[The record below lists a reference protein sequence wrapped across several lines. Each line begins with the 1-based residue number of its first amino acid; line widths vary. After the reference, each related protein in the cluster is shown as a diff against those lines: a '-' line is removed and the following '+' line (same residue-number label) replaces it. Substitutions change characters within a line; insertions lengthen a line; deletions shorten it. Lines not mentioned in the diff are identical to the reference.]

1 MEIAHY
7 RDRSKPNFE
16 TLYPLNV
23 IK

>member
-1 MEIAHY
+1 MEIANY